1 MAGRTVRS
9 AAWIPLVAVA
19 ALGVAACGDDD
30 DDNGADTTAVAD
42 ESGATVAVGAD
53 DAGDDGNDGNGG
65 DANDGDDAQAVD
77 ITMVGVAEGFA
88 PPTVTVAAGTEVT
101 WTNVDVLTHTAT
113 ADDGTFD
120 SGNLG
125 VSESFSFVADEPGT
139 YPYICTIHPS
149 MVGELVVE

>member
-1 MAGRTVRS
+1 MAGRTVRR
-9 AAWIPLVAVA
+9 AGWIPLVAVA

-42 ESGATVAVGAD
+42 ESGTTVGVGAD
-53 DAGDDGNDGNGG
+53 DAGNGGDDGNDGNGG
-65 DANDGDDAQAVD
+65 DEAQAVD

>member
-9 AAWIPLVAVA
+9 AAWIPLVAGA
-19 ALGVAACGDDD
+19 ALGVAACGDYD

-42 ESGATVAVGAD
+42 VSGATVAVGAD

-88 PPTVTVAAGTEVT
+88 PPTVTVAAGTEVSGS
-101 WTNVDVLTHTAT
+101 NVDACHISSWFPAVEGVKLQPTSHPTSSCHRRARSVDHRS
-113 ADDGTFD
+113 ADTG
-120 SGNLG
+120 
-125 VSESFSFVADEPGT
+125 AA
-139 YPYICTIHPS
+139 
-149 MVGELVVE
+149 

>member
-1 MAGRTVRS
+1 MAGRTARS

-30 DDNGADTTAVAD
+30 DDAGADTTAMAD
-42 ESGATVAVGAD
+42 ESGTTVAGGSD
-53 DAGDDGNDGNGG
+53 NGENDGDG
-65 DANDGDDAQAVD
+65 DDGDDAQAVD

-113 ADDGTFD
+113 ADDGSFD

-125 VSESFSFVADEPGT
+125 VSESFSLVLDEPGT
-139 YPYICTIHPS
+139 YPYFCSIHPS